1 MKMEKLVS
9 ILVLSL
15 VVIVACFNITST
27 LTMQTVEKIREV
39 GILKTIGFSNDSIR
53 NIFFFQGILIGG
65 IGILIGAFLGFLIIF
80 TQNRY
85 EIIKLPKSVYFI
97 DSLPMYISNFD
108 YFFISSITM
117 LIVIISIY
125 FPIRQL
131 RKINPSNAI
140 QHQK

>member
-1 MKMEKLVS
+1 M
-9 ILVLSL
+9 
-15 VVIVACFNITST
+15 
-27 LTMQTVEKIREV
+27 
-39 GILKTIGFSNDSIR
+39 
-53 NIFFFQGILIGG
+53 
-65 IGILIGAFLGFLIIF
+65 GFLIIF
-80 TQNRY
+80 KQNRY

-125 FPIRQL
+125 FPIKQL